1 MALGAQFAEHG
12 DGVRNAAGQCII
24 GIHQQQ
30 AVFRKNLGI
39 CAEGAQLVR
48 EGHDPAMRVRAA
60 DGHTEELTG
69 EHVARRL
76 TAADHRRARTVNA
89 RIRPLRAAQTEFQHA
104 VAARRLHHAGGLG
117 GDQRL
122 MVDDVEQRGF
132 KKLRFHDRRNDA
144 DNRFAGEND
153 RSLRNSQNFA
163 GKPQGGQA
171 GEKRLV
177 KDIQAAQIG
186 NIVLGKME
194 ILDVFN
200 GLLKAGRHGIGR
212 HVALLAIEDIKAGAV
227 IFHAE
232 PQIAVHHRQLIQVGH
247 HCQVAHL
254 IHLAF

>member
-1 MALGAQFAEHG
+1 
-12 DGVRNAAGQCII
+12 
-24 GIHQQQ
+24 
-30 AVFRKNLGI
+30 
-39 CAEGAQLVR
+39 
-48 EGHDPAMRVRAA
+48 
-60 DGHTEELTG
+60 
-69 EHVARRL
+69 
-76 TAADHRRARTVNA
+76 
-89 RIRPLRAAQTEFQHA
+89 
-104 VAARRLHHAGGLG
+104 
-117 GDQRL
+117 

-132 KKLRFHDRRNDA
+132 KKLCLHDRRNDA

-177 KDIQAAQIG
+177 KDVQTAQIG
-186 NIVLGKME
+186 NVVLGKME